1 MKKKIIIP
9 LLATMLMLQ
18 SILPV
23 SASELPT
30 ISTPNS
36 TVVLDDTSEA
46 GETTDSVIQN
56 NHPDFEDGDNVL
68 AFPAESTIVPTDDL
82 VGISAT
88 TPNKF
93 TLSGG
98 SISGYAILDA
108 WKYFYIYNKTGHD
121 IYVSNIY
128 VQGNYQFRNKKYR
141 NNTSISCH
149 WNSNGQAVLYYKYDA
164 STRHLLTT
172 WSRLEDWPYL
182 DVFPTVIN
190 WEYNAIK
197 YCADRGLMVGT
208 GANLFD
214 PNVPITRAMF
224 ATIVYRMAGSPK
236 VTYSNV
242 FPDVPSGQWYSD
254 GITWAS
260 KNGIVKGFGNG
271 YYAPNEIIT
280 REQATAILQR
290 YAKYRGYQVTDRT
303 SLSSFS
309 DGAAVSA
316 WAKENVSWAVAKGLM
331 SGRPSG
337 SQLNLAPKASTSRAE
352 CASMIMRYKEN
363 IGQ

>member
-1 MKKKIIIP
+1 MKKKII
-9 LLATMLMLQ
+9 LSLFAVVLMLQ
-18 SILPV
+18 GTLPV
-23 SASELPT
+23 SASELPA
-30 ISTPNS
+30 SSLPEES
-36 TVVLDDTSEA
+36 VVSEDTSINFSDPS
-46 GETTDSVIQN
+46 GVTDIAYDDLLGLNPTVPN
-56 NHPDFEDGDNVL
+56 NHALTGPSV
-68 AFPAESTIVPTDDL
+68 
-82 VGISAT
+82 
-88 TPNKF
+88 
-93 TLSGG
+93 
-98 SISGYAILDA
+98 SGYYIIDP
-108 WKYFYIYNKTGHD
+108 WKYYYVYNIKGRTIYSSNV
-121 IYVSNIY
+121 YV
-128 VQGNYQFRNKKYR
+128 
-141 NNTSISCH
+141 
-149 WNSNGQAVLYYKYDA
+149 NGQYQNRNVARANNSRITYYNNYHKQRVVYYKYDA
-164 STRHLLTT
+164 STHKLLTT
-172 WSRLEDWPYL
+172 WSNAEDWPYL
-182 DVFPTVIN
+182 DVFPSVVN

-271 YYAPNEIIT
+271 YYAPYEIIT

-290 YAKYRGYQVTDRT
+290 YAQYCGYQVSDRT
-303 SLSSFS
+303 SLSGFS

-331 SGRPSG
+331 SGRPNG

>member
-1 MKKKIIIP
+1 M
-9 LLATMLMLQ
+9 
-18 SILPV
+18 
-23 SASELPT
+23 
-30 ISTPNS
+30 
-36 TVVLDDTSEA
+36 DDTE
-46 GETTDSVIQN
+46 ETTDSVIPN
-56 NHPDFEDGDNVL
+56 NYLDFEDGDTVL
-68 AFPAESTIVPTDDL
+68 AFPSVSTIIPADEL
-82 VGISAT
+82 VSISAT

-93 TLSGG
+93 TLNGG
-98 SISGYAILDA
+98 SVSGYAILDA

-121 IYVSNIY
+121 IYSSNIY
-128 VQGNYQFRNKKYR
+128 VQGNYQFRNKRYR
-141 NNTSISCH
+141 NNAIISCH

-197 YCADRGLMVGT
+197 YCADQGLMVGT

-214 PNVPITRAMF
+214 PNVAITRAMF

-254 GITWAS
+254 GIIWAS
-260 KNGIVKGFGNG
+260 KNDIVKGFGNG

-290 YAKYRGYQVTDRT
+290 YAKYRGHKVTDRT
-303 SLSSFS
+303 SLSSYS

-316 WAKENVSWAVAKGLM
+316 WAKENVSWAVAKNLM
-331 SGRPSG
+331 SGRPNG
-337 SQLNLAPKASTSRAE
+337 NQLNLAKASTTRAE
-352 CASMIMRYKEN
+352 CPSMIMRYKEN
-363 IGQ
+363 MRAFQVLCKLKN